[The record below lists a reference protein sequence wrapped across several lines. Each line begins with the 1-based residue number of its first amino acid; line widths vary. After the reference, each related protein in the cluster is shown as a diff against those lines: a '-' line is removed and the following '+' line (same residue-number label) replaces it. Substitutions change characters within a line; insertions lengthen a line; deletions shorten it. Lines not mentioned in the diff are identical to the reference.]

1 MLWVSFQKQIIP
13 NAHFYGI
20 LHTTT
25 SIYCTAVEQTDFL
38 GLHANF
44 FMRLLSLSQAKKTQR
59 ASYVQLAFVR
69 VSYNILVTW
78 QASNSSRSNFDV
90 KSTSQGTEQ
99 NSHPTPRIISS
110 YFLSAGRHK
119 AHRQGTT
126 AHTYQP
132 VNQSAMFPFLGHGR
146 STYTETSDLKVEV

>member
-119 AHRQGTT
+119 AHRQGT
-126 AHTYQP
+126 AHI
-132 VNQSAMFPFLGHGR
+132 NQSTQPICHVSFFGTWQKNFHQR
-146 STYTETSDLKVEV
+146 IQKHRI